1 MFPSIQV
8 TKSSDSY
15 MTLSRGQRHSPDTQK
30 SVEMSLLA
38 SRRNVETYKDVLS
51 PTVYITVIFNS
62 GVVAYS
68 RCARFL
74 EKAFFILL
82 FLGLTFIAV
91 LAVFARSGIDTW
103 IQFSLYI
110 VPLFSII
117 CGHLIFSSSAFKEIL
132 SNPIRRSYSSAKETE
147 LEGTFNNDIVYF
159 LRKRSLKMCF
169 YPVSL
174 VLYQWTFYLI
184 FFYDNGSSE
193 FSGPLNISEHSSYIT
208 RSLDLDLNKET
219 WLPLYYI
226 FWSIAMYVSG
236 FIGCCFILV
245 VDIHKLDIKSFLFK
259 TGSGPLVQKRKRSN
273 YHGNMY
279 SKTRITN
286 HGRYQAVDTR
296 VKIPV
301 GLCLRALSLVTGF
314 LTLGLVEL
322 ASDPSWEAEQMPGVG
337 GHERSQSDAGNQN
350 DAGDRNNVGEISDS
364 GITNG
369 LCSSLIL
376 ENENEPGS
384 SNERVKPLK
393 TLTPTEASELLIEL
407 MSGLETNCSLFKPFL
422 VLLTFFSVTN
432 LITHVV
438 AMAVVNISGFTELH
452 WWTLV
457 RTLFWFLLA
466 IRLLW
471 AVATITKALSRIIPH
486 IYYLRSVGQ
495 LTGAKEEW
503 DNFFQLAETFQFGSR
518 TYGFP
523 LTLNQV
529 ASIVAL
535 VNFSFLIALSLIP
548 KTLS

>member
-1 MFPSIQV
+1 M
-8 TKSSDSY
+8 
-15 MTLSRGQRHSPDTQK
+15 
-30 SVEMSLLA
+30 EMSLLA
-38 SRRNVETYKDVLS
+38 SHRNMETYKDVLS
-51 PTVYITVIFNS
+51 PTVCITVIFNS
-62 GVVAYS
+62 GVVAKS
-68 RCARFL
+68 CCARFL

-82 FLGLTFIAV
+82 FVGLTFIAI

-110 VPLFSII
+110 VPLFSMI

-132 SNPIRRSYSSAKETE
+132 SNPIGWGDSSAKKTE
-147 LEGTFNNDIVYF
+147 LEGAFNNDIFYF
-159 LRKRSLKMCF
+159 FRQRSLKMCF

-174 VLYQWTFYLI
+174 VLYQWTVYLI

-259 TGSGPLVQKRKRSN
+259 IGGGPLVQKRKRSN
-273 YHGNMY
+273 YHGNVY

-301 GLCLRALSLVTGF
+301 GLCLKALSLVTGF

-322 ASDPSWEAEQMPGVG
+322 ASDPSWEAEQMPGVA
-337 GHERSQSDAGNQN
+337 GHERSQSDVGNQN
-350 DAGDRNNVGEISDS
+350 YAGDRNDVGEVSDS

-369 LCSSLIL
+369 LCSSLVL
-376 ENENEPGS
+376 ENENENEPS
-384 SNERVKPLK
+384 SNNERGRPLN
-393 TLTPTEASELLIEL
+393 TLTPREASELLIEL
-407 MSGLETNCSLFKPFL
+407 MSSLETNCSLFKPFL

-452 WWTLV
+452 WWTLA
-457 RTLFWFLLA
+457 RTLFWFVLA

-471 AVATITKALSRIIPH
+471 TVATITKALSRVIPH